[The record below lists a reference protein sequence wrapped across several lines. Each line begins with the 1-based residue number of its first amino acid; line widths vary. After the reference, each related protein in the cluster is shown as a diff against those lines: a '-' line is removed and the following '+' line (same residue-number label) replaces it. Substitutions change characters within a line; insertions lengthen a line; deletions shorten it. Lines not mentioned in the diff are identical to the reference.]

1 MSYIGSEVRQGK
13 AVRTSFTAS
22 GGETSVNVTYTPG
35 QLSVYLNGVKLV
47 GGGDDYT
54 STNGTSI
61 TGLSPALSSG
71 DIVEFIALD
80 TFTAADMVPASTGGT
95 FTGNVTH
102 SGDLRSGNLKAA
114 DGTAAITI
122 ENSTGKV
129 ALKGGTDSEILAI
142 HGRASDDF
150 GIISFK
156 ENNSSTVK
164 GQIKCDASDN
174 MIFRT
179 GPSTDNMTIDSAGNV
194 TKPNQPSFLT
204 RQTYN
209 SHDSSA
215 GPIRFA
221 DSPGGSV
228 KHDTGSDLSV
238 VNSNETRFTAPVAGR
253 YLFTWNINMGNNS
266 GGTETRYFS
275 VSLRLNGATAIH
287 SNMSMVAVTDGWGS
301 GNSYDAHPGS
311 AIVELSSG
319 DYVSMYKSK
328 SSSSDYNGSIHSD
341 STHFSGCLLG

>member
-13 AVRTSFTAS
+13 AVRTSFSAS

-54 STNGTSI
+54 ATNGTSI

-95 FTGNVTH
+95 FSGNVSVTGNVGIGIA
-102 SGDLRSGNLKAA
+102 SPAGDLHLSESGASEVRLQMTNSNSGHTSA
-114 DGTAAITI
+114 DGFAIVQAANGTDCYVYNYQSGTLNFGTA
-122 ENSTGKV
+122 NSTRMV
-129 ALKGGTDSEILAI
+129 
-142 HGRASDDF
+142 
-150 GIISFK
+150 
-156 ENNSSTVK
+156 
-164 GQIKCDASDN
+164 
-174 MIFRT
+174 
-179 GPSTDNMTIDSAGNV
+179 IDSAGNV
-194 TKPNQPSFLT
+194 TKPAQPSFLT
-204 RQTYN
+204 RETYN

-238 VNSNETRFTAPVAGR
+238 VNGNETRFTAPVAGR

-301 GNSYDAHPGS
+301 GNSYDAHPGR

-319 DYVSMYKSK
+319 DYVCMYKSK
-328 SSSSDYNGSIHSD
+328 SSSSDYNGSIHGA